1 MTDKT
6 IFKVFL
12 NKKIPIEKSMRLTYS
27 FLFLYFSK
35 NESVLV
41 EVDFGFRVNLLS
53 ANQAI

>member
-27 FLFLYFSK
+27 FRFLYFFK
-35 NESVLV
+35 NESVLHSCRKQMV
-41 EVDFGFRVNLLS
+41 KSGT
-53 ANQAI
+53 I